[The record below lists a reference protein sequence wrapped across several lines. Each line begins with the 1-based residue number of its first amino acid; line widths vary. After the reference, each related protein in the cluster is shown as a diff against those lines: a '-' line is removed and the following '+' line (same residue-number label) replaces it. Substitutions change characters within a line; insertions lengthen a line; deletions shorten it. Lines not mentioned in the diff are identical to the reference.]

1 MLTSI
6 LPVRSLLLAIFMLMA
21 GGGMLS
27 TLTSVRLEHGGSSA
41 LTIGMVGA
49 AYFAGLILGS
59 LRAPAMIRR
68 AGHIRAFAAFVS
80 LFSASMLIYSLH
92 QGSLLWAGLRLVD
105 GVCIAGVF
113 VCLESWLNERAEQE
127 TRGAILAGYM
137 ISLYAGQAIGQFL
150 LGLGAVGPALPFV
163 AGSIL
168 ISLAA
173 IPVLLTRISAPTPL
187 DAPPLSIGRLYAVSP
202 LGVVGAAVTGVML
215 GAFYTLGAVYAR
227 RLGVS
232 LSATAAFMSVVI
244 LGGVALQWPL
254 GRLSDRFDRRRVIVF
269 GFAGALAVS
278 LALAF
283 AAAPGP
289 ILFLAGGLF
298 GGFSFALYP
307 LCVAHAN
314 DRLTPDQRVVASG
327 GLVLLY
333 SIGAALGPLAAS
345 LAMTSVGPAGLFLL
359 IAGCA
364 AGALIFALWRQVKT
378 LPVPLVRQQQYQ
390 LLPRTTP
397 AVAALDPLAS
407 DPIAEDL

>member
-1 MLTSI
+1 VLISI

-21 GGGMLS
+21 GGGVLS
-27 TLTSVRLEHGGSSA
+27 TLTSVRLEHGGSNA
-41 LTIGMVGA
+41 LTIGVVGA

-80 LFSASMLIYSLH
+80 LFSATMLVYSLH
-92 QGSLLWAGLRLVD
+92 QGPLLWAGLRFVD

-187 DAPPLSIGRLYAVSP
+187 DAPSLSIGRLYAVSP
-202 LGVVGAAVTGVML
+202 LGVIGAVVTGVML

-232 LSATAAFMSVVI
+232 LSATATFMSAVI
-244 LGGVALQWPL
+244 LGGVIFQWPL
-254 GRLSDRFDRRRVIVF
+254 GRLSDRFDRRRIIVL
-269 GFAGALAVS
+269 GFAGAVAVS
-278 LALAF
+278 LILALTSS
-283 AAAPGP
+283 PGAT
-289 ILFLAGGLF
+289 LLVAGGLF
-298 GGFSFALYP
+298 GGFGFALYP

-314 DRLTPDQRVVASG
+314 DHLAPDQRVVASG

-333 SIGAALGPLAAS
+333 SIGAAVGPLAGS
-345 LAMTSVGPAGLFLL
+345 LAMTAFGPSGLFLL
-359 IAGCA
+359 VGGCA
-364 AGALIFALWRQVKT
+364 AFALAFALWRQAKA
-378 LPVPLVRQQQYQ
+378 LPVPLDLQQQYQ

-397 AVAALDPLAS
+397 AVAALDPLAAS
-407 DPIAEDL
+407 PITEDL